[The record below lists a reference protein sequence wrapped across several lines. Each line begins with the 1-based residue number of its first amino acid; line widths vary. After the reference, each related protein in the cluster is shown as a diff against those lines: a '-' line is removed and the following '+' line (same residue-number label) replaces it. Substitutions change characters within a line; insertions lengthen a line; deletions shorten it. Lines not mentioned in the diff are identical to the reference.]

1 MNVNTEVTEVS
12 IVGAG
17 PAGMLLACLLLRQ
30 GMRVTL
36 VEKLSEPGP
45 RFRGEIL
52 NDIGISVLERHQL
65 LEQIAEEAVLPLK
78 KIEYWEHG
86 MMIRALLPEAADG
99 NVGVHVPQ
107 KDLLQPM
114 LDEALKHELFTYL
127 PGHTVKEL
135 VTDEG
140 GRTCGIV
147 AVQQRTGQT
156 KTIISS
162 LTVGADGRY
171 STVRKLAGVEN
182 VTTDHGYDLL
192 WARIPAPKGWMPV
205 IRSSIEEGQQL
216 HLFTQ
221 ARGFIQIGWNIAKG
235 SYAKLRK
242 NSFEPFI
249 QRLIAAFPD
258 LEDHVRE
265 HIQSWQDFILLDI
278 FSGQSET
285 WIKEGLVLIGDAAHT
300 MTPTG
305 AFGLNEALQD
315 AEKLAEELAAS
326 CFKQG
331 VSVKYLKVFE
341 QERRAV
347 AEQLQRRQ
355 LEIEAGYT
363 EQFSAV

>member
-1 MNVNTEVTEVS
+1 MNLKTEVC
-12 IVGAG
+12 IAGAG
-17 PAGMLLACLLLRQ
+17 PAGTLLACLLLRQ

-36 VEKLSEPGP
+36 VEKLNELGP

-52 NDIGISVLERHQL
+52 NDVGVSVLERHHL
-65 LEQIAEEAVLPLK
+65 LERIAEEAVLPLK
-78 KIEYWEHG
+78 RIEYWEQG
-86 MMIRALLPEAADG
+86 MLTRALLPEETDG

-107 KDLLQPM
+107 KDLLKPM
-114 LDEALKHELFTYL
+114 LEEALSHESFTYL

-135 VTDEG
+135 VTDES
-140 GRTCGIV
+140 GRTIGIV
-147 AVQQRTGQT
+147 AACQKTGQS

-171 STVRKLAGVEN
+171 SAVRKLAGVET

-192 WARIPAPKGWMPV
+192 WARIPAPQGWESV
-205 IRSSIEEGQQL
+205 IRSSVEEGQQL

-242 NSFEPFI
+242 ESFEPFI
-249 QRLIAAFPD
+249 GRLIAAFPD
-258 LEDHVRE
+258 LENHVRE
-265 HIQSWQDFILLDI
+265 HIQSWHDFVLLDI
-278 FSGQSET
+278 FSRQSVT

-305 AFGLNEALQD
+305 AFGLNEALRD
-315 AEKLAEELAAS
+315 AEELAEELGFS
-326 CFKQG
+326 LINGDLSLRQLNEF
-331 VSVKYLKVFE
+331 V

-347 AEQLQRRQ
+347 AEELQRRQ
-355 LEIEAGYT
+355 LEMEAAYAY
-363 EQFSAV
+363 QFSAV